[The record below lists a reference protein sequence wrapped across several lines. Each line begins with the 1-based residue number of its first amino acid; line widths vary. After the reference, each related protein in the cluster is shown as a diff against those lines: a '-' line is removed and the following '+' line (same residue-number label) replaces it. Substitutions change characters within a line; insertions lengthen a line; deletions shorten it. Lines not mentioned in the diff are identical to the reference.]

1 MFYLSG
7 TDPGSRVMEE
17 IQHRLDRESG
27 PFQVV
32 LGGQAWNISMEHSD
46 YLDMYVAYIVP
57 QDVLLR
63 DLNELSRIA
72 VMLLV
77 LGGGLAVALAVGS
90 SKVMSR
96 GVSRVME
103 GIEAIER
110 GNLDVEIQ
118 VDSNDEIRTIAAG
131 LNHMAG
137 RIKVLMEEKAQIE
150 IKKKEAEIMMLQRQI
165 RPHFLYNTLDGIR
178 MKALLNQDHEAAEMI
193 EKLSLLLRRTT
204 DMKTEYVKVREELE
218 YVTCYMELQNL
229 RFRYKFQLDVQIP
242 EDVMDMIIPKFS
254 LQPLI
259 ENAVHHG
266 LEKRRMN
273 RQIRI
278 SSQCTDQT
286 VDITV
291 EDNGKGI
298 SPLRLE
304 EIRATLDQPDTLE
317 SEHIGLN
324 NINTRLKLYYGKEY
338 GLRIDS
344 QEGIGTALS
353 LHLPRASQD
362 KGEV

>member
-1 MFYLSG
+1 
-7 TDPGSRVMEE
+7 
-17 IQHRLDRESG
+17 
-27 PFQVV
+27 
-32 LGGQAWNISMEHSD
+32 
-46 YLDMYVAYIVP
+46 
-57 QDVLLR
+57 
-63 DLNELSRIA
+63 
-72 VMLLV
+72 
-77 LGGGLAVALAVGS
+77 
-90 SKVMSR
+90 
-96 GVSRVME
+96 
-103 GIEAIER
+103 
-110 GNLDVEIQ
+110 
-118 VDSNDEIRTIAAG
+118 
-131 LNHMAG
+131 
-137 RIKVLMEEKAQIE
+137 
-150 IKKKEAEIMMLQRQI
+150 
-165 RPHFLYNTLDGIR
+165 
-178 MKALLNQDHEAAEMI
+178 
-193 EKLSLLLRRTT
+193 
-204 DMKTEYVKVREELE
+204 
-218 YVTCYMELQNL
+218 
-229 RFRYKFQLDVQIP
+229 
-242 EDVMDMIIPKFS
+242 MDMIIPKFS

-278 SSQCTDQT
+278 SSQYTDQT